1 MISGIVLAAGGSTR
15 LGRPKQTLPLDGL
28 PLLSHVLR
36 AAAASSL
43 DEVVLVLG
51 HDAESIARLAGEWG
65 QRTVVNADFASG
77 QSSSVRC
84 GLDAIDPAAEAAL
97 FLIGDQPDVGHG
109 VIDTVIHAFHA
120 SGGAIV
126 QPVYRGVP
134 GNPVLF
140 RRDLFPELL
149 RVQGDEGGR
158 SVVRAHAADVV
169 AVPVADRST
178 PRDVDT
184 EDDYAALVDAW

>member
-51 HDAESIARLAGEWG
+51 YDAELIARLAGEWG

-109 VIDTVIHAFHA
+109 VIDAVIHAYHA

>member
-51 HDAESIARLAGEWG
+51 HKADSIARLAGEWG

-77 QSSSVRC
+77 QSSSVSC

-97 FLIGDQPDVGHG
+97 FLIGDQPDVGHE
-109 VIDTVIHAFHA
+109 VIDAVIQAYHA
-120 SGGAIV
+120 SGGTIV

-140 RRDLFPELL
+140 RSDLFPELL
-149 RVQGDEGGR
+149 RVHGDAGGR

-169 AVPVADRST
+169 AVPVSDRSI

-184 EDDYAALVDAW
+184 EEDYAALVDTW